1 MRLAGIDKQATYL
14 FVRVEDD
21 MKRNFGGQK
30 GENNR
35 LQQQITL
42 LKQEKT
48 NLQQNLLCKHDCV
61 TCAALQRRIA
71 DLEMQ
76 VGNDES

>member
-1 MRLAGIDKQATYL
+1 
-14 FVRVEDD
+14 
-21 MKRNFGGQK
+21 MKRNFSQQK

-48 NLQQNLLCKHDCV
+48 NLQQNLLCNCEI
-61 TCAALQRRIA
+61 LR
-71 DLEMQ
+71 
-76 VGNDES
+76 